1 VKIKKKESVAIINA
15 LIGGVVPRVGLHH
28 IVVGRKK
35 EINSVIKSIKDV
47 QSGGSV
53 VKFWIGDYGSG
64 KSFMFH
70 LMRNIAL
77 EKDFVVADADLSP
90 DKILY
95 SSQGKAVAI
104 YTELINNLSIKT
116 KRDNAL
122 ETLLDKWI
130 SQIIMKTSNE
140 YGFSPTEIDNP
151 KIQKKIENKIIE
163 TLNELSDV
171 GGFDFGI
178 VISKYFNAYV
188 NDNDQQKKY
197 ALKWLRGEYT
207 TKTEARNDLGVR
219 KIIDD
224 SNYYDMIKNLSD
236 FVTQIGYKGL
246 MINFD
251 EAVNL
256 YKIVH
261 TQSRNSNYEKIL
273 TIYNDCLQGKAEHLF
288 INFAGT
294 SEFLNNDRR
303 GLFSYDALKTRLKPN
318 QYENDDIRDYS
329 QPVIRL
335 KPLDFNELY
344 VLLDK
349 LLLIFNNHYDSNIS
363 LSQQEIKNF
372 MEDIYNKP
380 GAKDLLTPR
389 DVIKDY
395 LNALNIIRQNPDYQF
410 IDLLEKVEN
419 EDIVTDN
426 LDLDSR
432 FTVEEF

>member
-1 VKIKKKESVAIINA
+1 MKIKKKESVAIINA